1 MARSGYILAGFE
13 TLATIMQL
21 FMTGQRGRWDDNF
34 SRSDISRFLSETCSG
49 FLHSYGQ
56 NFPNKKKYDKYNQQ
70 EANMFTKCRSW
81 GIFDNCNFIVDSG
94 GFQISVGKLT
104 RRESDLLYHM
114 YYEFLEEHHKVYD
127 RAFIL
132 DIPPGPGCEIFHN
145 FDDVY
150 KQNLDSYIKAK
161 ELPEEVRKKI
171 IYIHHFRTP
180 KLWEIY
186 TKIMRE
192 NDMFS
197 AFEYHGTGG
206 IVANMSSDMSIPCII
221 YVLPLIPL
229 INEAMKCGRN
239 YLNFHVLGGANFR
252 DVLFYELFTI
262 TMKKKH
268 NFDLNMT
275 YDSSGPYKQ
284 VMHAR
289 FLHAKD
295 NAGYIRKMSIKPKDM
310 DKTFYE
316 RHRDENGIWIEDTD
330 NDGITT
336 ENHYQFLMDELAD
349 KWGFKR
355 INIDTGYGM
364 YKNKSGIYTET
375 FHADVKAYSTLYAL
389 NIYCEIHNQMRD
401 FAEKVYPIYEAGD
414 EELFYKECDEI
425 TRIIN
430 QGKLTKKQ
438 KIKSYS
444 IPRSLDMLGELDED
458 YCLHLITKYLAKD
471 EFIELDDKTK
481 ILSAV
486 PTI

>member
-13 TLATIMQL
+13 TLATILEL
-21 FMTGQRGRWDDNF
+21 FVTGKRGRWNDNF
-34 SRSDISRFLSETCSG
+34 TRADISNFLSSTCSG

-70 EANMFTKCRSW
+70 EANMFTKCRDW
-81 GIFDNCNFIVDSG
+81 GFFDNCNFIVDSG
-94 GFQISVGKLT
+94 GFQISTGKLT
-104 RRESDLLYHM
+104 RRESDLLFHM
-114 YYEFLEEHHKVYD
+114 YYEFLEEYHDVYD

-150 KQNLDSYIKAK
+150 KQNLDSYKIAQN
-161 ELPEEVRKKI
+161 LPDHVRKKI

-180 KLWEIY
+180 KLWELY
-186 TKIMRE
+186 TKILKE
-192 NDMFS
+192 NEMFP

-229 INEAMKCGRN
+229 INQAIKYGRN

-252 DVLFYELFTI
+252 DVLFYELFKI
-262 TMKKKH
+262 TMKRKH

-295 NAGYIRKMSIKPKDM
+295 NFGHIRKLSIKPKDM
-310 DKTFYE
+310 DKEFWQTYE
-316 RHRDENGIWIEDTD
+316 TAGRDRTGM
-330 NDGITT
+330 TT
-336 ENHYQFLMDELAD
+336 EVYYQQLMDELAD
-349 KWGFKR
+349 QWGFKR

-364 YKNKSGIYTET
+364 YENKSGIMTET

-389 NIYCEIHNQMRD
+389 NIYSQIHNEMRA
-401 FAEKVYPIYEAGD
+401 FAEKVYPIYETGSIEQFY
-414 EELFYKECDEI
+414 EECFEI
-425 TRIIN
+425 TRVIN

-438 KIKSYS
+438 KIKSFS
-444 IPRSLDMLGELDED
+444 IPKSLDMLGSLDED
-458 YCLHLITKYLAKD
+458 YCEYLINKYLAKD
-471 EFIELDDKTK
+471 EFIELNEKTK
-481 ILSAV
+481 VL
-486 PTI
+486 TC